1 MHLGKR
7 LIVGFI
13 FVSLSGT
20 QAGPWAFAGT
30 ADTAASTFNIE
41 EILRKSKEAPL
52 PGEQQS
58 GRTPVSGIFAE
69 HPSTEMFDE
78 IDRAFQK
85 HFQLATGPTPQALLK
100 QLAPPQRILEHE
112 LKEEFCRYGILSAQ
126 YASYGKTK
134 EAMSVYN
141 WLEQNYKN
149 ILAPNSSFFK
159 ELSSAVGLYLCAA
172 GDYADSITCLDNAL
186 KEPVDIKDEK
196 QRVAFVMTNFGLA
209 RNYHKL
215 GDDPKAFKYLAQ
227 AKAVNDINV
236 DAPVQPAQQSPPPAV
251 QPRRSRYHTPR
262 LLPSGYVH
270 I

>member
-7 LIVGFI
+7 LIVGLFC
-13 FVSLSGT
+13 VSLSGT
-20 QAGPWAFAGT
+20 LSGPWAFAGT
-30 ADTAASTFNIE
+30 ADTATPTFNIE
-41 EILRKSKEAPL
+41 EIIGKRKPAPQ
-52 PGEQQS
+52 PAEQQS
-58 GRTPVSGIFAE
+58 PGSGIFAE
-69 HPSTEMFDE
+69 RPSMELFDE

-85 HFQLATGPTPQALLK
+85 NFQLNTGPTPQAILK
-100 QLAPPQRILEHE
+100 QLAPPQRILDHE

-149 ILAPNSSFFK
+149 MLAPNSSFFK
-159 ELSSAVGLYLCAA
+159 EVSSAVGLYLCAA

-186 KEPVDIKDEK
+186 KQPADIKDEK
-196 QRVAFVMTNFGLA
+196 QRVAYVMTNFGLA

-215 GDDPKAFKYLAQ
+215 GDDQKAFKYLAQ

-236 DAPVQPAQQSPPPAV
+236 DEPAQPAQKPPQRPV
-251 QPRRSRYHTPR
+251 QRSRYHTPR
-262 LLPSGYVH
+262 LLPNGYVH